1 MACLSRRWASAAGRR
16 AGNWSAARRSTGPA
30 EKQASAQSNVK
41 LQKGRWEMGVDG
53 THSRMNPSVLTCV
66 SNRLYLGSAG
76 AAAPATMQPMLEPA
90 GGVAT
95 PGAHPTCVSPNDTP
109 R

>member
-1 MACLSRRWASAAGRR
+1 
-16 AGNWSAARRSTGPA
+16 
-30 EKQASAQSNVK
+30 
-41 LQKGRWEMGVDG
+41 MGVDG

-95 PGAHPTCVSPNDTP
+95 PGAHPTCVSPNDTTADGDHPLLRIKPSVLTCVSPNDTP